1 MFDDNDQIETDLLNP
16 PNNWF
21 VCENNCVYGNY
32 LPTKNAREF
41 VFKVDYI
48 VPKGY
53 YVSVRVII
61 NQ

>member
-1 MFDDNDQIETDLLNP
+1 MFDDNDQIETDPLNP

-41 VFKVDYI
+41 A
-48 VPKGY
+48 PKGY